1 MMIESVQQQLVQ
13 AILDANRKQAK
24 TILETWKVEHGFE
37 RTLSELLDPAL
48 KIIGERWE
56 QAMDVSLAQGY
67 VAGKIAE
74 DFMANPPDLLRL
86 REHADIHG
94 TAVIGNI
101 EDDYHSFGRKLLGIF
116 LRATGW
122 NVCDLDNDVPAADF
136 VDNAEESGAR
146 VIGVSAMMYTTAM
159 NIIRVREELEKRGL
173 SRQIKLAVGGA
184 VFRLRPELVAEVGGD
199 GTAGNAINAPEL
211 FERLWRETE

>member
-1 MMIESVQQQLVQ
+1 MMIENVQQQLIQ
-13 AILDANRKQAK
+13 AILDANRKQANAILDAWK
-24 TILETWKVEHGFE
+24 TEHGFE
-37 RTLSELLDPAL
+37 RTLSELLDPSL

-74 DFMANPPDLLRL
+74 DFMANASGLFGQ
-86 REHADIHG
+86 REQAEIHRPV
-94 TAVIGNI
+94 VIGNI
-101 EDDYHSFGRKLLGIF
+101 EDDYHSLGRKLLGIF
-116 LRATGW
+116 LHTAGW
-122 NVCDLDNDVPAADF
+122 NVCDLENDVPAADF
-136 VDNAEESGAR
+136 IDKAEEIGAR

-159 NIIRVREELEKRGL
+159 NIVHVREELEKRGL

-199 GTAGNAINAPEL
+199 GTTGNAINAPEL